1 MSFLVMGLAS
11 REPMAVDDVGDD
23 RDQLSRISPGD
34 GAARRD
40 LRMKPFAEQE
50 FQGISL
56 FSMRPIRE
64 RPGKFAPAPD
74 GHVQA
79 H

>member
-1 MSFLVMGLAS
+1 
-11 REPMAVDDVGDD
+11 
-23 RDQLSRISPGD
+23 
-34 GAARRD
+34 
-40 LRMKPFAEQE
+40 MKPFAEQE